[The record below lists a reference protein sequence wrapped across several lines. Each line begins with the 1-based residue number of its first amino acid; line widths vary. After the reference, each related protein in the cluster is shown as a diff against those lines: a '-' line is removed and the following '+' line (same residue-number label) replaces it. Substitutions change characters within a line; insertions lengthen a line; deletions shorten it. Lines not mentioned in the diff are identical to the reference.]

1 MTGRTTVIMLHQRVV
16 PPDVI
21 PCQPNLM
28 SHSELWNLETREE
41 GGQGRVEGNHSFEL
55 PSLPL
60 NSRVFPPCNV
70 RMTSGAR
77 SSDAMTAAWRDAKNA
92 EIWAPR
98 LPVLD
103 LPVWLGRCYLAPPAI
118 WLPAASQSSRVAV
131 PVSRNFTGLQ
141 TVGLQRI
148 YS

>member
-77 SSDAMTAAWRDAKNA
+77 SSDAMTAAPRDAKNA
-92 EIWAPR
+92 EIWGPR

-103 LPVWLGRCYLAPPAI
+103 LPVWPGRCHAI
-118 WLPAASQSSRVAV
+118 WLPQLSGSLQQS
-131 PVSRNFTGLQ
+131 VSTAIWFPSYLAPSA
-141 TVGLQRI
+141 I
-148 YS
+148 